1 MEEEKTM
8 EMNTVP
14 AMFWH
19 GVRTRAGK
27 AIFRQKDF
35 GIWKSVTWD
44 ELGRIAREIGMG
56 LASLGYQ
63 PGEVVSI
70 LANTRKEWVY
80 ADLGALGAA
89 GVVNGIYPTDAP
101 AQVEY
106 LLADSGSVFAF
117 VEDEEQLDKVLEVRG
132 GLPRLRRTI
141 VIDMKGLDDFSDPGV
156 MSLDALRALGREYDA
171 AHPGEWERRIG
182 LPKPDDL
189 AILVYTSGTTGKPK
203 GAMISHAN
211 VVLTCK
217 AYQDAFPQ
225 DEHDERMA
233 SCRCATSPSGW
244 AASTTRST
252 PARC

>member
-1 MEEEKTM
+1 
-8 EMNTVP
+8 
-14 AMFWH
+14 MFWH
-19 GVRTRAGK
+19 GVTTRAGK

-35 GIWKSVTWD
+35 GIWQSVTWD

-106 LLADSGSVFAF
+106 LLSDSGSVFVF

-132 GLPRLRRTI
+132 GLPRLRRIDRVRHGGPATI
-141 VIDMKGLDDFSDPGV
+141 S
-156 MSLDALRALGREYDA
+156 A
-171 AHPGEWERRIG
+171 
-182 LPKPDDL
+182 
-189 AILVYTSGTTGKPK
+189 
-203 GAMISHAN
+203 
-211 VVLTCK
+211 
-217 AYQDAFPQ
+217 
-225 DEHDERMA
+225 
-233 SCRCATSPSGW
+233 
-244 AASTTRST
+244 T
-252 PARC
+252 PAS

>member
-1 MEEEKTM
+1 MEKEETM

-19 GVRTRAGK
+19 GVKTRAGK
-27 AIFRQKDF
+27 TIFRQKDF

-106 LLADSGSVFAF
+106 LLSDSGSVFVF

-141 VIDMKGLDDFSDPGV
+141 VIDS
-156 MSLDALRALGREYDA
+156 
-171 AHPGEWERRIG
+171 
-182 LPKPDDL
+182 
-189 AILVYTSGTTGKPK
+189 
-203 GAMISHAN
+203 
-211 VVLTCK
+211 
-217 AYQDAFPQ
+217 
-225 DEHDERMA
+225 
-233 SCRCATSPSGW
+233 
-244 AASTTRST
+244 
-252 PARC
+252 

>member
-19 GVRTRAGK
+19 GVTTRAGK

-101 AQVEY
+101 AQAEYAQDGRLLSLEQHGWRVEY
-106 LLADSGSVFAF
+106 LAYEGARPTRLKLNYPGLELRLA
-117 VEDEEQLDKVLEVRG
+117 
-132 GLPRLRRTI
+132 I
-141 VIDMKGLDDFSDPGV
+141 
-156 MSLDALRALGREYDA
+156 
-171 AHPGEWERRIG
+171 GEW
-182 LPKPDDL
+182 K
-189 AILVYTSGTTGKPK
+189 
-203 GAMISHAN
+203 
-211 VVLTCK
+211 
-217 AYQDAFPQ
+217 
-225 DEHDERMA
+225 
-233 SCRCATSPSGW
+233 
-244 AASTTRST
+244 
-252 PARC
+252 